1 MGNYT
6 RPVDTKMI
14 STPKEHSSQKIGARD
29 ENARPDGIY
38 GNIVVGNELKSFQRN
53 GLGHV

>member
-6 RPVDTKMI
+6 RTVDTKMI
-14 STPKEHSSQKIGARD
+14 STPKEHSSHKIGARD

-53 GLGHV
+53 GLEHV